1 LNGQSSREVAT
12 DELTPQVEGLEL
24 ARARCPKE
32 GKGGRS
38 CVEGQYVVSVG
49 TAFHPRA
56 FQMNEKQA
64 WEDWSGYFAASTY
77 ADYHD
82 IEYNAIRQAVAAIDV
97 SPLFKYV
104 VSGSDAEGLI
114 DRVIT
119 RDATRLQVGQVY
131 YTTWCEERG
140 KVVDDGTITRLDEG
154 TYRWTAAEPNL
165 RWIEMNS
172 EGLDVRVDDVTEEL
186 AALALQGPRSRELL
200 GEVTGQ
206 RWGDVR
212 YYRRRAT
219 KVAGFEVD
227 VTRTGYTGDLGY
239 ELWVAPERA
248 VDLWDA
254 LFEAGAPFGIRPVGT
269 RAMDVARVE
278 AGLIL
283 IDVDYVGVRKAL
295 SGEQEYSPFEIGLGR
310 LVNLKPDSADYVGKR
325 ALAAEDARGGPP
337 RRLVGL
343 EYSWAGIER
352 AYAAHGLPATLLP
365 EVSAE
370 PVPLYAGRRRVGKV
384 TSNTWSPILKR
395 MIALASVGKKH
406 ADPGTVLE
414 TEWTVEGY
422 RHRIRTRV
430 VPLPFLDLPRK
441 RS

>member
-1 LNGQSSREVAT
+1 
-12 DELTPQVEGLEL
+12 
-24 ARARCPKE
+24 
-32 GKGGRS
+32 
-38 CVEGQYVVSVG
+38 VSIG

-56 FQMNEKQA
+56 FQMNEKHA

-104 VSGSDAEGLI
+104 VSGPDAVRLI

-119 RDATRLQVGQVY
+119 RDATKLQVDQVY
-131 YTTWCEERG
+131 YTPWCEERG
-140 KVVDDGTITRLDEG
+140 KVVDDGTLTRLDEA

-165 RWIEMNS
+165 RWIEMNAD
-172 EGLDVRVDDVTEEL
+172 GLDVGVDDVTEEL

-200 GEVTGQ
+200 EAVTGQ
-206 RWGDVR
+206 DWANVK
-212 YYRRRAT
+212 YYRRRST
-219 KVAGFEVD
+219 NIAGFEVD

-254 LFEAGAPFGIRPVGT
+254 LFEAGGPFGIRPVGT

-295 SGEQEYSPFEIGLGR
+295 SGEQEYSPFELGLGR
-310 LVNLKPDSADYVGKR
+310 LVNLNSDSGDYVGKR
-325 ALAAEDARGGPP
+325 ALAAEDAGGGPP
-337 RRLVGL
+337 RRLVGI

-352 AYAAHGLPATLLP
+352 AHAAHGLPATLLP
-365 EVSAE
+365 EVSAD
-370 PVPLYAGRRRVGKV
+370 PVPLYTGRRRVGKV
-384 TSNTWSPILKR
+384 TSSTWSPILKR
-395 MIALASVGKKH
+395 MIALASVGKEH
-406 ADPGTVLE
+406 AEPGTVLE

-422 RHRIRTRV
+422 RHRIRTRI